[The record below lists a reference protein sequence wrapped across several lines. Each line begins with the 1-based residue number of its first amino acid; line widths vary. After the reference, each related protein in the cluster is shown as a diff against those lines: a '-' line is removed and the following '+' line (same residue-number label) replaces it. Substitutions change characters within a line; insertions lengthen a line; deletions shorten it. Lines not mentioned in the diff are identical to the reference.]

1 VIALFSCKIRLYI
14 VELVGDVREEQVQSA
29 RRRAQSVRMVMMV
42 RNIIRFSSAITT
54 ALNIKERR
62 IEIMAVTE
70 TLVKRTVQINVQDG
84 TTAGGTTKAV
94 KRTISNVNPEAT
106 AAQLHAT
113 ASAISTLMDN
123 TVMGIYYDDKKLLEE
138 VVDEQD

>member
-1 VIALFSCKIRLYI
+1 
-14 VELVGDVREEQVQSA
+14 
-29 RRRAQSVRMVMMV
+29 
-42 RNIIRFSSAITT
+42 
-54 ALNIKERR
+54 
-62 IEIMAVTE
+62 MAVTE
-70 TLVKRTVQINVQDG
+70 TLVKRTVQINVEDG
-84 TTAGGTTKAV
+84 TNASGNTKTA
-94 KRTISNVNPEAT
+94 KRTISNVNPAAT